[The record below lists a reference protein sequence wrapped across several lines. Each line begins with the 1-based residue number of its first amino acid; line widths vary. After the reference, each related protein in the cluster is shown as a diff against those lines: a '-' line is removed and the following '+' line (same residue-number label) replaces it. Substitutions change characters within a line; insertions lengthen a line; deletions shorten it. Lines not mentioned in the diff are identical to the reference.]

1 MKTILFLVFWSGWLI
16 SLGQSYGIKS
26 IPKMEADSIS
36 YKINRGFNVGVSL
49 GVNRVF
55 DKLYEATIS
64 PVDNKLSLNRLQR
77 SAFVMSTVIAVPLS
91 KGELGGSYARRLDGQ
106 GKAYG
111 PVYYVPYGLYLIAA
125 VNLTTFH
132 DAMKG
137 GVFNQKIDG
146 GLGLG
151 YRLNHDLQIALTF
164 EKISVRQPRDFLFEP
179 SHYSQRTTADHPQ
192 HRRYRLFQDRLFECA
207 LAQVCL
213 YPQRAQAFQRLVSFL
228 FSHNQ
233 PIQISQHYAIL
244 I

>member
-164 EKISVRQPRDFLFEP
+164 EKISVRQPRDFLFDYQNQVITVNGQP
-179 SHYSQRTTADHPQ
+179 LTTLNTDDTG
-192 HRRYRLFQDRLFECA
+192 YFKTDYLSA
-207 LAQVCL
+207 LSLKFV
-213 YPQRAQAFQRLVSFL
+213 Y
-228 FSHNQ
+228 
-233 PIQISQHYAIL
+233 IL
-244 I
+244 SGRKLSND

>member
-16 SLGQSYGIKS
+16 SFGQSYGIKS

-164 EKISVRQPRDFLFEP
+164 EKISVRQPRDFLFDYQNQVITVNGQP
-179 SHYSQRTTADHPQ
+179 LTTLNTDDTG
-192 HRRYRLFQDRLFECA
+192 YFKTDYLSA
-207 LAQVCL
+207 LSLKFV
-213 YPQRAQAFQRLVSFL
+213 Y
-228 FSHNQ
+228 
-233 PIQISQHYAIL
+233 IL
-244 I
+244 SGRKLSND

>member
-16 SLGQSYGIKS
+16 SFGQSYGIKS

-164 EKISVRQPRDFLFEP
+164 EKISVRQPRDFLFDYQNQVITVNGQP
-179 SHYSQRTTADHPQ
+179 LTALNTDDTG
-192 HRRYRLFQDRLFECA
+192 YFKTDYLS
-207 LAQVCL
+207 
-213 YPQRAQAFQRLVSFL
+213 AFSLKFV
-228 FSHNQ
+228 
-233 PIQISQHYAIL
+233 YIL
-244 I
+244 SGRKLSND